1 LKKEGVEPLDQTS
14 CAVYIHCPSAY
25 IVDLQSYFEI
35 YESLGVVR
43 TLDSRNSLVGIITT
57 PTMLPEVEQVLEG
70 LQTVIP
76 WTRASLPSEEL
87 RSKIFNAGRTIEEQK
102 A

>member
-1 LKKEGVEPLDQTS
+1 
-14 CAVYIHCPSAY
+14 
-25 IVDLQSYFEI
+25 
-35 YESLGVVR
+35 
-43 TLDSRNSLVGIITT
+43 
-57 PTMLPEVEQVLEG
+57 MLPEVEQVLEG

>member
-1 LKKEGVEPLDQTS
+1 MKNEGVEQLDQNTY
-14 CAVYIHCPSAY
+14 AVYIHCPGAY

-43 TLDSRNSLVGIITT
+43 TIDSRNSLVGIITT
-57 PTMLPEVEQVLEG
+57 PTMLPEVELVLEG
-70 LQTVIP
+70 LKEVIP

-87 RSKIFNAGRTIEEQK
+87 RAKIFNAGRSIEE
-102 A
+102 